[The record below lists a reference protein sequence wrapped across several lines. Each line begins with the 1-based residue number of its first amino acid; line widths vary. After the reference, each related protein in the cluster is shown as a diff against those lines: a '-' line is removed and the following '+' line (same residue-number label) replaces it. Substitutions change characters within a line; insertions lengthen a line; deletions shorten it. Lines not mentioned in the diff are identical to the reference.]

1 MTNLFQRADR
11 FIKLRSV
18 FQPKT
23 WGDTVLRLNEMLI
36 SPLITVFL
44 LFLGYGD
51 IFSVIGMLVSTIRIW
66 RERLEYESLRDD
78 MMFMY
83 LAMMRLGG
91 PCIVTNDTSYMPYVF
106 AHTITSAE
114 QRHLNTAGNHPHH
127 DR

>member
-1 MTNLFQRADR
+1 MSNLFQRADR

-51 IFSVIGMLVSTIRIW
+51 IFSVIGMLVSTFRVW

-114 QRHLNTAGNHPHH
+114 QRHSNTAAIHPHH
-127 DR
+127 GR